1 MKLLLGSFLLTVVFF
16 ISDVNATSSPT
27 KGQIYN
33 RDYAIKSLTNGLQS
47 DNVGLRTS
55 SVFML
60 GELKANE
67 SVIDLIR
74 ILREDE
80 CEEARILAAL
90 SLYKIGDARGIN
102 AVKQR
107 IRFDNSERVKR
118 NCQLF
123 YQSFITEN

>member
-1 MKLLLGSFLLTVVFF
+1 MKLLLGSFLLSVVFF
-16 ISDVNATSSPT
+16 VSDVNAISSPNKEQT
-27 KGQIYN
+27 YN
-33 RDYAIKSLTNGLQS
+33 RVNAIKSLTNGLQS

-123 YQSFITEN
+123 YQSFIAEN